1 MVREVHRSLESA
13 LLAEEVEKLGGAELV
28 PPLVGSRA
36 EAQTQGKEEML
47 QGAAEDRGV
56 HRNLCPHMHSHP
68 PFIFTLGALTHVRI
82 GQIRGRGGGCRASCL
97 PPGCFRYR
105 TYLGGGGQWG
115 GWEGSKD
122 TLKAR
127 LAS

>member
-68 PFIFTLGALTHVRI
+68 PFIFTLGALTHHD
-82 GQIRGRGGGCRASCL
+82 GRTHFTHRETEAQRQQDLFKYILS
-97 PPGCFRYR
+97 
-105 TYLGGGGQWG
+105 
-115 GWEGSKD
+115 
-122 TLKAR
+122 
-127 LAS
+127 